1 MIISAAALLAR
12 DAAPDDA
19 AIRDALAGNLC
30 RCGVY
35 GRALRAV
42 RRAVETRG
50 VAGGS
55 PPAMNK
61 GGSAPAMNR

>member
-1 MIISAAALLAR
+1 MIVSAAALLAR

-35 GRALRAV
+35 GRAIRAV
-42 RRAVETRG
+42 RRAADALGVEGAR
-50 VAGGS
+50 
-55 PPAMNK
+55 
-61 GGSAPAMNR
+61 APAMGE